1 VDQWS
6 SRQVYA
12 VRMFPFTSAVLRSH
26 KTYHRTSQE
35 NVQQRPSL
43 HVDGVLLLP
52 PMTLFRWL
60 CFEIVQVCKRRDLPQ
75 IAFPTG
81 AIVGP
86 TNVAR
91 LAQCWQ
97 TTLGQDWDVP
107 RINVGPTMAGRQTS
121 CLAQRRTDIGPT

>member
-1 VDQWS
+1 MDQWS

-60 CFEIVQVCKRRDLPQ
+60 SFENVLVCKRRDLSQ

-81 AIVGP
+81 P
-86 TNVAR
+86 
-91 LAQCWQ
+91 L
-97 TTLGQDWDVP
+97 
-107 RINVGPTMAGRQTS
+107 
-121 CLAQRRTDIGPT
+121 LAQRMLLDWLNVGKQHWAKTGMSLGSMLVQQWQADLLLGPAPD